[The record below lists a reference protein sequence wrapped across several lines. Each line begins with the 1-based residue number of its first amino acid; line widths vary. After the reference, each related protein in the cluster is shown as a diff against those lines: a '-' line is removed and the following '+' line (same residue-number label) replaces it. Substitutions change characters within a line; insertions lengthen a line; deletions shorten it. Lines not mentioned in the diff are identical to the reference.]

1 MATKLLKWQGR
12 REKNYQEFWHAK
24 NEGEKKGIGSQV
36 KRKGEKLICGNGI
49 AENGRKKKKNC
60 GNGIAENWREKV
72 VKLKKNILQHRFLF

>member
-1 MATKLLKWQGR
+1 MATKLPKLQGR

-49 AENGRKKKKNC
+49 AENGRKKKRIVAMELPKI
-60 GNGIAENWREKV
+60 GER
-72 VKLKKNILQHRFLF
+72 KLSS